1 MEGAGVQESHSARSV
16 TQFRLPHSPGQAHEA
31 TTASISSSRHPNSFT
46 SSNAPVG

>member
-1 MEGAGVQESHSARSV
+1 MEGAGVQELQSSV